1 MWVTARY
8 AHPAWR
14 TPLRFVFIFPGRAW
28 YVFSFFRRQNKL
40 RFSVITWISF
50 PTGHAV
56 SKENARS
63 EETQY
68 CHWLYNGFIDAWD
81 RPVFTH

>member
-1 MWVTARY
+1 MLLQVLFRSYDT
-8 AHPAWR
+8 
-14 TPLRFVFIFPGRAW
+14 FNNDIISVVFPGRAW
-28 YVFSFFRRQNKL
+28 YVFSFLRRQNKL
-40 RFSVITWISF
+40 RFSVIRF

-68 CHWLYNGFIDAWD
+68 CHWLYNGFVEAWD
-81 RPVFTH
+81 RPVLTH